1 MVAFYDIPDFRCSLP
16 QDCNNGVCNE
26 KTRKCKCDDNWD
38 TMEDCSGKLLF
49 DSTFG
54 FVET

>member
-1 MVAFYDIPDFRCSLP
+1 MVAFYDIPDFRCSSP

-26 KTRKCKCDDNWD
+26 TTRKCNCDDNWD